1 MRDFIEE
8 LKETIVELQEKNTV
22 FKNKV
27 SELEQIQR
35 ILYMQLQ
42 DDRSEAFNRAFEGAK
57 VYWWEFASMLDGYI
71 QSLQNMNQVYEEIM
85 STQFKAF
92 DKAIDG
98 DEIWK
103 KDC

>member
-57 VYWWEFASMLDGYI
+57 VY
-71 QSLQNMNQVYEEIM
+71 
-85 STQFKAF
+85 
-92 DKAIDG
+92 
-98 DEIWK
+98 
-103 KDC
+103 